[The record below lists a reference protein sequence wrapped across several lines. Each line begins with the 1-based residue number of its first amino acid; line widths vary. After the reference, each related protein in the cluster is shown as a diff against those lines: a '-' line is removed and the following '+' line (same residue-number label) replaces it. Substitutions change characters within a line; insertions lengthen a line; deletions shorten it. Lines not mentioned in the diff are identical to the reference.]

1 MPTLPS
7 HSILGPTERAEIER
21 HVAELEL
28 LYAQTPATSAEWEG
42 ATLIGITK
50 LMLTLPSAQQNEVAA
65 EATGEAFQVALDDVP
80 TWAVEAAI
88 RLWYRGECGENE
100 RGQPYDYKWRPSP
113 AEIRRIALA
122 QNWRVYGRLTTLR
135 RLLAAERLIE
145 FSEDHCAK
153 MRARLAG
160 LIEFTD

>member
-1 MPTLPS
+1 MPTLPAN
-7 HSILGPTERAEIER
+7 SILSPTERAEIER
-21 HVAELEL
+21 HVADLESL
-28 LYAQTPATSAEWEG
+28 CGQTPATSAEWEG

-50 LMLTLPSAQQNEVAA
+50 LMLTLPSAQQNEVGA
-65 EATGEAFQVALDDVP
+65 EATGEAFQAALDDVP

-100 RGQPYDYKWRPSP
+100 RGQPYDYRWRPSP

-122 QNWRVYGRLTTLR
+122 QKLRVYGRLTTLR
-135 RLLAAERLIE
+135 RLLAAEPLIE
-145 FSEDHCAK
+145 FSEDHCAQ

-160 LIEFTD
+160 LIEFTN